1 VEEAPGGLGCRRF
14 PLGAAATGL
23 LVAALAL
30 TSCAVGP
37 DFKRPDVTVSADW
50 HAVARAR
57 NNQRGEAEARWW
69 KAFNDPVLD
78 RLIEVAY
85 RQNLPLQAAGLRIVE
100 ARAQLAVATGLYFP
114 QQQAIV
120 GEANAVGLSNR
131 MANIPGFD
139 RRFGVYQLGFDAA
152 WELDLWGKYRRG
164 VESETAVLLASIT
177 DYEDALVSLTAEV
190 ARIYVTVRGFEV
202 LLDQATANVRVQD
215 DGFQI
220 AQSRFKNGATS
231 ELDPTQAT
239 TLLESTRATIPQIDL
254 SLQQARNALAT
265 LLGQPA
271 GTVEAM
277 LAGPRAIPRAPA
289 EVAVGLPAEM
299 LRRRPDIRGAELMA
313 AAQCARIGVAKAELF
328 PSFSIAGTVGLLTS
342 TNARGVQGKFL
353 STDSLFYIAGP
364 RLNWPFLN
372 YGRLKNGVRVQDAR
386 FQQLLVTYR
395 QTVLKAAQEV
405 EDALVGFLDSRD
417 AATFHQN
424 AVTAAQR
431 SVDLSVIAYRE
442 GATDFQRVLD
452 AQRSLLR
459 EQQDLAQSATAV
471 ATHLIAVYKALG
483 GGWEVRAGDPIVP
496 EATQREMEART
507 NWGDMLT
514 RPRKP
519 ERQPNPSAGTH

>member
-1 VEEAPGGLGCRRF
+1 L
-14 PLGAAATGL
+14 PLGVAAGL
-23 LVAALAL
+23 LGAMVALAG
-30 TSCAVGP
+30 CAVGP
-37 DFKRPDVTVSADW
+37 DYKRPDLAVAADW
-50 HAVARAR
+50 HAVATAR
-57 NNQRGEAEARWW
+57 GNERGQAEARWW
-69 KAFNDPVLD
+69 KAFNDPALD
-78 RLIEVAY
+78 RLIELAY

-100 ARAQLAVATGLYFP
+100 ARAQLAVATGLQFP

-152 WELDLWGKYRRG
+152 WELDFWGKYRRG
-164 VESETAVLLASIT
+164 VEAETAMLMSSVA

-190 ARIYVTVRGFEV
+190 ARTYVTIRGLEV
-202 LLDQATANVRVQD
+202 LLDQANTNVRVQD
-215 DGFQI
+215 ESFQI
-220 AQSRFKNGATS
+220 AQSRFNNGATS

-239 TLLESTRATIPQIDL
+239 TLLESTRATVPDL
-254 SLQQARNALAT
+254 TISLQQARNALST

-271 GTVEAM
+271 GTVEGL
-277 LAGPRAIPRAPA
+277 LAGPRTIPRAPA

-299 LRRRPDIRGAELMA
+299 LRRRPDIRAAELMA

-342 TNARGVQGKFL
+342 TNARGVQGKFI
-353 STDSLFYIAGP
+353 STDSLFYVAGP

-386 FQQLLVTYR
+386 FQQLLVAYR
-395 QTVLKAAQEV
+395 QTVLRAAQEV
-405 EDALVGFLDSRD
+405 EDALVGFLNARQS
-417 AATFHQN
+417 AVFHQN

-431 SVDLSVIAYRE
+431 SVELGLVAYRE
-442 GATDFQRVLD
+442 GAADFQRVLD

-459 EQQDLAQSATAV
+459 EQQDLAQSSTSV
-471 ATHLIAVYKALG
+471 ATNLIAVYKALG
-483 GGWEVRAGDPIVP
+483 GGWEVRAGEPIVP
-496 EATQREMEART
+496 EATQREMESRT

-519 ERQPNPSAGTH
+519 ERQQH